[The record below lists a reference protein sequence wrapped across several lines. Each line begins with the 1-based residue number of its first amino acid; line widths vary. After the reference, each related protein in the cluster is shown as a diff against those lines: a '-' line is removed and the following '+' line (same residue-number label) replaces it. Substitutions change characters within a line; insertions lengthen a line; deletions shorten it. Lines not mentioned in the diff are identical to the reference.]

1 MAKTERRSMAKGL
14 AVGVGILVGSLAGWG
29 EGWAQ
34 MGASRGMPAPS
45 GSVQSGGQVSV
56 PSHQRHYDRDG
67 DRHRDHD
74 RDRHWHG
81 GDRHRHYPPHVGY
94 YSKHYPQLRVLL
106 LSGPLRDVPGAL
118 GVGRPEL
125 AVRAALLD
133 RSTRTRPPARMGL
146 PWRSPRAGPSL
157 AYSNREA

>member
-1 MAKTERRSMAKGL
+1 MVKGL

-34 MGASRGMPAPS
+34 VGASRGMPAPS
-45 GSVQSGGQVSV
+45 GSVQSGGQVSI

-81 GDRHRHYPPHVGY
+81 DRHRHYPPYVGY
-94 YSKHYPQLRVLL
+94 YGNHYP
-106 LSGPLRDVPGAL
+106 SYGYYYSPGPYGSYPGRWVWDGRNWLFVPL
-118 GVGRPEL
+118 
-125 AVRAALLD
+125 
-133 RSTRTRPPARMGL
+133 
-146 PWRSPRAGPSL
+146 
-157 AYSNREA
+157 Y